1 MEPVLERQ
9 AGCRQVP
16 EGVHDSTWC
25 HVASR
30 IVVTTDD
37 QDARMVTPGV
47 QDEVLQVLE
56 VIMVS
61 GEEDA
66 IVLDRIDQME
76 RISGFLETDVIRA
89 PDIMAGDS

>member
-1 MEPVLERQ
+1 
-9 AGCRQVP
+9 
-16 EGVHDSTWC
+16 
-25 HVASR
+25 
-30 IVVTTDD
+30 
-37 QDARMVTPGV
+37 MVTPGV